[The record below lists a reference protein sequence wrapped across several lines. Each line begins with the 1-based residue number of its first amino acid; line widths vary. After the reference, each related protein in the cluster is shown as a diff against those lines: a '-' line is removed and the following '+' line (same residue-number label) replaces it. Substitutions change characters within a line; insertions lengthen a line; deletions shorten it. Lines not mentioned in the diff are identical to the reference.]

1 MSLPPYPA
9 PGLPAI
15 QGRLAQLL
23 PHLDAGA
30 LDDKTLFITGGTG
43 FFGYWLLCLL
53 DLLQQRGHR
62 FRVRLLSRDPQRFQ
76 ALAPYFADRPWI
88 DWVPGDVRHFE
99 DRRPAELLIHAAT
112 DTHAQAHTR
121 PLAILDDVLL
131 GTRNTLQ
138 QALAQGVKR
147 ALLVSSGAVYGPAA
161 RAASHT
167 PETTALQRSLD
178 QPDPYGEA
186 KATAELWSRHFGD
199 AHGMAIPVARCFAF
213 VGAGLDL
220 QGHFAIGNFIRDG
233 LAGHGVQVQGD
244 GTPVRS
250 YLYGADLAVWLLQLL
265 LRGEHGRAYNVGS
278 DQAITIEQ
286 LARQVNQQ
294 LSPGQSVS
302 LARQP
307 VGNPSRSCYVPA
319 IERARQELKL
329 DVWTPLAQAIAG
341 TADPSKP
348 LAQD

>member
-1 MSLPPYPA
+1 MSKPYPA

-15 QGRLAQLL
+15 QGRLTQLL
-23 PHLDAGA
+23 PHLDASA
-30 LDDKTLFITGGTG
+30 LEGKTLFITGGTG
-43 FFGYWLLCLL
+43 FFGYWLLSLL
-53 DLLQQRGHR
+53 DLLQQGGHH
-62 FRVRLLSRDPQRFQ
+62 FHVRLLSRDPRRFQ
-76 ALAPYFADRPWI
+76 AVAPFFAAQPWI
-88 DWVPGDVRHFE
+88 DFVTGDARHFTDE
-99 DRRPAELLIHAAT
+99 RPADLLIHAAT

-121 PLAILDDVLL
+121 PLAIMDDVLL
-131 GTRNTLQ
+131 GTRNTLE

-147 ALLVSSGAVYGPAA
+147 ALFVSSGAVYGPAA

-167 PETTALQRSLD
+167 PETTPLQRSLE

-186 KATAELWSRHFGD
+186 KATAELWSQHFGA
-199 AHGMAIPVARCFAF
+199 AHGLCIPVARCFAF

-220 QGHFAIGNFIRDG
+220 DGHFAIGNFIRDG
-233 LAGHGVQVQGD
+233 LAGQGVRVQGD
-244 GTPVRS
+244 GTPLRS

-286 LARQVNQQ
+286 LARQVNRQ
-294 LSPGQSVS
+294 LSPAQAVT

-307 VGNPSRSCYVPA
+307 VDNPLRSCYVPS
-319 IERARQELKL
+319 IERARQELQL

-341 TADPSKP
+341 TAHPSQP
-348 LAQD
+348 IAQD

>member
-1 MSLPPYPA
+1 MSTPYPS
-9 PGLPAI
+9 PTLPAI

-23 PHLDAGA
+23 PHLDAAA
-30 LDDKTLFITGGTG
+30 LDDQTLFITGGTG
-43 FFGYWLLCLL
+43 FFGYWLLSLL

-76 ALAPYFADRPWI
+76 AAAPYFADRPWI
-88 DWVPGDVRHFE
+88 DWVSGDVRRFE
-99 DRRPAELLIHAAT
+99 DPRPAELLIHAAT

-147 ALLVSSGAVYGPAA
+147 ALFVSSGAVYGPAA

-167 PETTALQRSLD
+167 AETTALQRSLE

-186 KATAELWSRHFGD
+186 KAMAELWCHHFGQ
-199 AHGMAIPVARCFAF
+199 AHGLCIPVARCFAF

-220 QGHFAIGNFIRDG
+220 NGHFAIGNFIRDG
-233 LAGHGVQVQGD
+233 LAGQGIHVQGD

-265 LRGEHGRAYNVGS
+265 LRGDHGRAYNVGS

-286 LARQVNQQ
+286 LAHQVNQQ
-294 LSPGQSVS
+294 LSPGQAVT
-302 LARQP
+302 LARQADLKS
-307 VGNPSRSCYVPA
+307 SRSCYVPD
-319 IERARQELKL
+319 IERARQELRL

-341 TADPSKP
+341 TADPRQP